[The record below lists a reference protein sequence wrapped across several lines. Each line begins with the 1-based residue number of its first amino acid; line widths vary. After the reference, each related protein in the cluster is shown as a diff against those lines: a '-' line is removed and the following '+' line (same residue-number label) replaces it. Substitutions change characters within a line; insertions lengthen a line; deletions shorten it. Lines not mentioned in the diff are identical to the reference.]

1 MFDESQDQQSYSP
14 KEIWAIAYRRRW
26 WILLPLFLFWGTV
39 WAISWLLPTTYQSE
53 ALILV
58 EQQKVPE
65 QYVVSNVTV
74 DLQERLQSIT
84 QQILSRTRL
93 QSTIEHLH
101 LYPARHGWSRILQ
114 LGDPVEQMRKDIKI
128 ELVQAPG
135 HPTELTAFKIY
146 YSAQSPELA
155 QQVNSELTS
164 LFINESLK
172 SQQQLS
178 ENTTDFLAN
187 QLAEARTKL
196 EQQEAKVREFKA
208 KHLGDLPSQLQSNVE
223 ILSGLQTQ
231 LQNAQRS
238 LDGAQQQKLYLES
251 QLQQYQVAQATLN
264 GQASGSSLESLEKEL
279 SSLRNQL
286 ADARSKYTEDH
297 PDIVRIK
304 HKIAEAETMIK
315 DLQSN
320 VVPPDKQDN
329 AKLTSNADEPGASLF
344 SSALMQVRSQLKANA
359 LEIQNYQHQEK
370 EIQSQIAGY
379 QARLNL
385 TPETEQELSDIS
397 RGYEESKA
405 NYNSLLQKQNQ
416 SQLATNLEQRQQGE
430 QFRILDPPSLPGKP
444 KSPNHLLWSL
454 AGITLGCLV
463 GFSLLA
469 LREFTDVRIRQE
481 DDLDGVVDS
490 RILVR
495 IPHLTTPIEGRLQ
508 TVARWS
514 ELGLGLAIAILI
526 LAGNLY
532 SFYKG

>member
-1 MFDESQDQQSYSP
+1 MFDETEDQQSYSP

-26 WILLPLFLFWGTV
+26 WILLPLFFLWGAV
-39 WAISWLLPTTYQSE
+39 WGISWLLPTIYQSE

-93 QSTIEHLH
+93 QSAIERLH
-101 LYPARHGWSRILQ
+101 LYPARHGWSRFLQ

-128 ELVQAPG
+128 ELVQASG
-135 HPTELTAFKIY
+135 HPAELTAFKIY
-146 YSAQSPELA
+146 YSASSPELA

-164 LFINESLK
+164 HFINESLK

-178 ENTTDFLAN
+178 ENTTAFLAN
-187 QLAEARTKL
+187 QLAEARAKL
-196 EQQEAKVREFKA
+196 EEQEANVRAFKA

-223 ILSGLQTQ
+223 ILSGLQAQ

-251 QLQQYQVAQATLN
+251 QLQQYQVAQATLY
-264 GQASGSSLESLEKEL
+264 GEDSGSSVDSLEKQL
-279 SSLRNQL
+279 FNLRNQL

-304 HKIAEAETMIK
+304 NKFAETEKMIN
-315 DLQSN
+315 DVQHEMASAE
-320 VVPPDKQDN
+320 KQN
-329 AKLTSNADEPGASLF
+329 NSKLTAKVDEPGASLF
-344 SSALMQVRSQLKANA
+344 TSALMEVRSQLKANA
-359 LEIQNYQHQEK
+359 LEVQNYQRQEK
-370 EIQSQIAGY
+370 DIQSQIAACE
-379 QARLNL
+379 ARLNL
-385 TPETEQELSDIS
+385 TPATEQELADIS
-397 RGYEESKA
+397 RGYEESKS

-416 SQLATNLEQRQQGE
+416 SQLATSLEQRQQGE
-430 QFRILDPPSLPGKP
+430 QFRILDPPSLPDKP
-444 KSPNHLLWSL
+444 KSPNHLLWSFGGL
-454 AGITLGCLV
+454 TLGCFL
-463 GFSLLA
+463 GLSLLVV
-469 LREFTDVRIRQE
+469 REFTDVRIRRE

-495 IPHLTTPIEGRLQ
+495 IPHLTTPFEGRWR
-508 TVARWS
+508 TFSRWS
-514 ELGLGLAIAILI
+514 ELALDLAMAILI
-526 LAGNLY
+526 VAGNLY